1 MKKILLLHIR
11 TFIWLALITAVVSSC
26 VPQKKMLYM
35 RGKEDADTLKE
46 FKNERKVNYKVENG
60 DNLFIK
66 IVSMDETTSTLL
78 NPMGSGGG
86 GGSSGGGGNY
96 LNSYTV
102 TEEGY
107 LDFPLVGKIY
117 VKGKTVEEIT
127 DLLTEKLNEYIRE
140 FVVIIKL
147 VNFNITILGEVSS
160 PGQYQIYQTDIN
172 MFEAIAMA
180 GDMTD
185 FSVRDKVL
193 IIRKTK
199 NGSSVHEVDMSS
211 RSFLSSDYFYLQ
223 PDDIIYIR
231 PMKGKQFSFSNFPYG
246 MVMSTISFVLMMI
259 TFFGVINSQ

>member
-1 MKKILLLHIR
+1 MKKTLQSNIVIL
-11 TFIWLALITAVVSSC
+11 IWLALIISVVSSC

-35 RGKEDADTLKE
+35 RVRSEADTLKE
-46 FKNERKVNYKVENG
+46 FKNNRKVTYKVQNG
-60 DNLFIK
+60 DNLYIK
-66 IVSMDETTSTLL
+66 IVSMDETTNTLL

-96 LNSYTV
+96 LSSYTI

-107 LDFPLVGKIY
+107 LDFPLVGKLY
-117 VKGKTVEEIT
+117 VKNKTVEEIT
-127 DLLTEKLNEYIRE
+127 EILTEQLNNYIKE

-147 VNFNITILGEVSS
+147 VNFNITILGEISS
-160 PGQYQIYQTDIN
+160 PGQYQIFQTDIN

-193 IIRKTK
+193 VIRKTK
-199 NGSSVHEVDMSS
+199 DGSSVHTVDMSS

-223 PDDIIYIR
+223 PDDIIYVK

-246 MVMSTISFVLMMI
+246 MVMSTISFALAMI
-259 TFFGVINSQ
+259 AFFSVMNQ

>member
-1 MKKILLLHIR
+1 MKKNLQSHLITL
-11 TFIWLALITAVVSSC
+11 IWLALIISVVSSC
-26 VPQKKMLYM
+26 IPQKKMLYM
-35 RGKEDADTLKE
+35 RVREDADTLKE
-46 FKNERKVNYKVENG
+46 FVNDRKVTYKIQNG
-60 DNLFIK
+60 DNLYIK
-66 IVSMDETTSTLL
+66 IVSMDETTNDLL

-102 TEEGY
+102 SEEGN

-117 VKGKTVEEIT
+117 VKNKTVEEIT
-127 DLLTEKLNEYIRE
+127 DLLTIQLNEYIKE

-147 VNFNITILGEVSS
+147 VNFNITILGEISS

-185 FSVRDKVL
+185 YSIRDRVL
-193 IIRKTK
+193 VIRKTK
-199 NGSSVHEVDMSS
+199 DGSSVHEVDMSS

-223 PDDIIYIR
+223 PDDIIYVK
-231 PMKGKQFSFSNFPYG
+231 PMKAKQFTFSNFPYG
-246 MVMSTISFVLMMI
+246 MVMSTISFALAMI
-259 TFFGVINSQ
+259 AFLGIMNQ

>member
-1 MKKILLLHIR
+1 MKKILRLHFK
-11 TFIWLALITAVVSSC
+11 TFIWLALIAAVVSSSC

-35 RGKEDADTLKE
+35 RVKEDADTLKE
-46 FKNERKVNYKVENG
+46 FKNERKVDYKIENG

-66 IVSMDETTSTLL
+66 IVSMDETTSDLL
-78 NPMGSGGG
+78 NPMGS

-102 TEEGY
+102 TEKGY

-117 VKGKTVEEIT
+117 VKGKNVEEIT
-127 DLLTEKLNEYIRE
+127 DLLTEKLNKYIKE

-147 VNFNITILGEVSS
+147 VNFNITILGEISS

-199 NGSSVHEVDMSS
+199 DGSSVHEVDMSS

-223 PDDIIYIR
+223 PDDIIYVR
-231 PMKGKQFSFSNFPYG
+231 PMKGKQFTFSNFPYG
-246 MVMSTISFVLMMI
+246 MVFSTISFILMII
-259 TFFGVINSQ
+259 TLFGVLNSN

>member
-11 TFIWLALITAVVSSC
+11 SFIWLALITAVVSSC

-35 RGKEDADTLKE
+35 RVKEDADTLKE

-86 GGSSGGGGNY
+86 GGSSGGGNY
-96 LNSYTV
+96 LSSYTV
-102 TEEGY
+102 TEKGY

-127 DLLTEKLNEYIRE
+127 DLLTEKLKEYIKE

-160 PGQYQIYQTDIN
+160 PGQYEIYQTDIN